1 MNSLC
6 IQNELKQKACLR
18 RKLYTKDSVT
28 ALNVRTG
35 SLPKNVIPPPPKKN
49 KIIEHIWYHG
59 VIYLV
64 YNSYHAQL
72 HLYHVLY
79 YCTGVPVI

>member
-6 IQNELKQKACLR
+6 IQNELKKACLR

-35 SLPKNVIPPPPKKN
+35 SLPKNVIPPPPQK

>member
-6 IQNELKQKACLR
+6 NQNELKKACLR

-35 SLPKNVIPPPPKKN
+35 SLPKNVIPPPQK